1 MRFQVTSNGGINQI
15 YANSL
20 FPGSIPILNLGTGV
34 LSGTLTTVLFDVQV
48 NSVDPLGCNLLAEAS
63 TYLTTGS
70 ATVEFGNTFSFATNG
85 PVFDLPAGVTVNGG
99 GIVNNIFGSP
109 VPLPGTLPLL
119 GSGLL
124 GLAAFRLRRKK

>member
-1 MRFQVTSNGGINQI
+1 M
-15 YANSL
+15 
-20 FPGSIPILNLGTGV
+20 

-48 NSVDPLGCNLLAEAS
+48 NSVDPLGCNMLAEAS

-99 GIVNNIFGSP
+99 GIVNNRFAP

-124 GLAAFRLRRKK
+124 GLVAFRLRRKK